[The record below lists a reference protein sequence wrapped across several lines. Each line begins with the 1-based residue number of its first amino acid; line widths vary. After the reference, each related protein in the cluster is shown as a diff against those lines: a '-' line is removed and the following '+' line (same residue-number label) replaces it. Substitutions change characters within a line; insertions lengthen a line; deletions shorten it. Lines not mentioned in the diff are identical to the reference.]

1 MTLRIFRPRD
11 ETPVNSPKDPSKRGT
26 RVIMLLLS
34 SFALITGSAPLG
46 CTSGDNSAPSLD
58 TTSLETVLAIRDDFQ
73 RSDRLIE
80 ILSSATESDEATLSS
95 RVRDRYRPIDSVD
108 HLLLVKAWA
117 GLAPAAATKW
127 ARAAAPDNINEAAVE
142 DAVRAWAKRDPEAA
156 AELPVGEPNVARPLV
171 AGWFDSEKPGLADFV
186 LSRGALEEGQTL
198 IAAYLR
204 ELIAREGP
212 SAATD
217 WAASVQGEDG
227 LVLAVLRHT
236 GKELATLH
244 PDAAIAFCDRHC
256 DGPSRT
262 VIRILVARRLG
273 QTGEGRK
280 AVEWLI
286 QSETGYSKEKGQAI
300 RAAYLGWLSD
310 ERNEALAWAE
320 TALPEYGTEAWF
332 QHVIGLFVST
342 TSWNEP
348 ERALL
353 WADRIKDPERKQLA
367 LITIARRWRDH
378 DPVAAEAWLMA
389 SPLSEES
396 RSVARKYP
404 KNYPRRP
411 QPRLPLLDD
420 GQ

>member
-1 MTLRIFRPRD
+1 
-11 ETPVNSPKDPSKRGT
+11 
-26 RVIMLLLS
+26 MLLLS
-34 SFALITGSAPLG
+34 TFALIAGGAPLG
-46 CTSGDNSAPSLD
+46 CTSGDSSAPPLD
-58 TTSLETVLAIRDDFQ
+58 TSLETVLAIRDDFE

-80 ILSSATESDEATLSS
+80 ILNSATENDEATLSS
-95 RVRDRYRPIDSVD
+95 RVRDRYRPVDPVD

-127 ARAAAPDNINEAAVE
+127 ARAAAPENIHGAAVEAAVG
-142 DAVRAWAKRDPEAA
+142 AWAKRDPAAAA

-171 AGWFDSEKPGLADFV
+171 TGWFDSGKPGLVDFV

-212 SAATD
+212 DAATD

-227 LVLAVLRHT
+227 LVLAVRRHT
-236 GKELATLH
+236 GKELATRH
-244 PDAAIAFCDRHC
+244 PDAAIAFCDRYC
-256 DGPSRT
+256 DGPRGT

-280 AVEWLI
+280 AVQWLN
-286 QSETGYSKEKGQAI
+286 QSETGDPKEKGQAV

-310 ERNEALAWAE
+310 ERDEALAWAE
-320 TALPEYGTEAWF
+320 TALPEHGTEAWF
-332 QHVIGLFVST
+332 QHVIGLVVST
-342 TSWNEP
+342 TSWNDP

-353 WADRIKDPERKQLA
+353 WADRIEDPDRKKLA

-396 RSVARKYP
+396 RSLARQYP

-411 QPRLPLLDD
+411 QPPLPVLDG